1 MDQDERAARRFWLLQ
16 FMRLSGLAL
25 VLVGAM
31 ILAGTIEQSEAVGV
45 ALFVIGAV
53 DFFVMPIVLAR
64 RWKSDE

>member
-31 ILAGTIEQSEAVGV
+31 ILAGTIEQSKAVGA

-64 RWKSDE
+64 KWKSDE

>member
-31 ILAGTIEQSEAVGV
+31 ILAGTIEQSEAVGA